1 MNSEQNIR
9 DVYSTLMDETLLR
22 YLVYNERNPLSP
34 TKPNVLTLPDKTKV
48 IDKHL
53 IMTPKTSDL
62 TSESKISRLCMY
74 LGNRSPQ
81 NRKVSNQ
88 DVIFDL
94 YVHEDIDLQ
103 DLRLSLIRDYIS
115 ELIEDKHITGLGRS
129 ELKGAG
135 IIANSPLGY
144 VGYRMAYTFGS
155 GIA

>member
-1 MNSEQNIR
+1 MNSEKNMK
-9 DVYSTLMDETLLR
+9 DVYTMLMNETLLR
-22 YLVYNERNPLSP
+22 YLVYNQRNPLSP
-34 TKPNVLTLPDKTKV
+34 SLTDVLTLPDSTKV
-48 IDKHL
+48 IDNHIK
-53 IMTPKTSDL
+53 MTPKTSDL

-88 DVIFDL
+88 DVIFDI

-115 ELIEDKHITGLGRS
+115 KLIEDKHITGLGRS

-135 IIANSPLGY
+135 IIANSPSGY